1 MATTSSCS
9 LFFFFNLCS
18 SASSSLHRTNS
29 FKRNQRS
36 VFFRLV
42 NLQILVVWNR
52 LSQLYSAVDNNRLSS
67 TPFFHQDQHPDRH
80 LGPYWRWGS
89 GRIYELQGIG
99 ARAELRLV
107 GGLGHVSVDDLI
119 HCEGRQTEKKLINIQ
134 NFKYIILSEHVHF
147 FPAEVS
153 AVPPWV
159 PHRTKIANS
168 NCQKIKTEKKKT
180 LKNWQ
185 TQRSQSHGSDVR
197 YNLSWHN
204 KWEKLFH
211 SLNVPIL
218 NRVQVQEMLAV
229 STAHWLL

>member
-1 MATTSSCS
+1 MLVRGRRQRIKLSLVDKLKKVECSRLTEVRTDWSGRLGALKGHRQPWSLKSWRKRSCFFLTVSYCS
-9 LFFFFNLCS
+9 LTVFTLALTWHAYNILLLTFFFNLCS

-29 FKRNQRS
+29 FKRNQTS

-42 NLQILVVWNR
+42 NLQILVVWSR

-119 HCEGRQTEKKLINIQ
+119 HCEGRQTEKNINKYSKL
-134 NFKYIILSEHVHF
+134 
-147 FPAEVS
+147 
-153 AVPPWV
+153 
-159 PHRTKIANS
+159 
-168 NCQKIKTEKKKT
+168 
-180 LKNWQ
+180 
-185 TQRSQSHGSDVR
+185 
-197 YNLSWHN
+197 
-204 KWEKLFH
+204 
-211 SLNVPIL
+211 
-218 NRVQVQEMLAV
+218 
-229 STAHWLL
+229 